1 MKKFIFCFIC
11 LLYSGCAITTTT
23 LVGDITTYTQNGE
36 VLQKWERV
44 VLQEFSNNPYA
55 YTTANSFKTFGV
67 NFYDKKSGKHIIIGN
82 AVPYIIEYTV
92 ENNDYEPNADYVTS
106 NTSDNSDQVR
116 LEQEKNKL
124 INQWKSLQ
132 VKEQTLVDMMK
143 GKDKKSIEYQN
154 IKNQHSGIVTQM
166 HYVSNKLKDLFNYDI
181 LAQGF

>member
-44 VLQEFSNNPYA
+44 VLQEFTNNPYA

-67 NFYDKKSGKHIIIGN
+67 NFYDEKSGKHIIIGN

-92 ENNDYEPNADYVTS
+92 ENNDYEPNVDYVTS
-106 NTSDNSDQVR
+106 NTSDSSNQIR

-124 INQWKSLQ
+124 INQWKSLSIQ
-132 VKEQTLVDMMK
+132 EQQLKSLIKTEDK
-143 GKDKKSIEYQN
+143 GSEEYQN
-154 IKNQHSGIVTQM
+154 LKNRHKGITTQM
-166 HYVSNKLKDLFNYDI
+166 DYVNTKLKERFGYDI
-181 LAQGF
+181 LTIGF

>member
-1 MKKFIFCFIC
+1 M
-11 LLYSGCAITTTT
+11 
-23 LVGDITTYTQNGE
+23 
-36 VLQKWERV
+36 
-44 VLQEFSNNPYA
+44 
-55 YTTANSFKTFGV
+55 
-67 NFYDKKSGKHIIIGN
+67 
-82 AVPYIIEYTV
+82 PYIIEFTV
-92 ENNDYEPNADYVTS
+92 ENNDYEPNVDYVTS

-166 HYVSNKLKDLFNYDI
+166 LYVSNKLKDLFNYDI